1 MSQHLFEQLTLV
13 SASALTNSI
22 FSITEDLSLPLK
34 ASPQTPAVGASAS
47 DNSISRSAGDSSLPL
62 EASTD
67 LSAGASSPVNSTF
80 RNEEETV
87 QATVYRGTRELSQ
100 RKTKEVIGDE
110 FLSNTCSIAHICT
123 PVPYAKDKDNRL
135 AYEVV
140 CDIKSN
146 QLYAGRCPRQ
156 VYEEALSKTDELYD
170 EDVVMAFYGEG
181 YSQRRQ
187 TISRAINTFKDR
199 EVTLQ
204 NIPDDLV
211 FLQDGTRFVHVHVME
226 PQLHIYYSEKTIQKT
241 CANDLFAVVADGVHS
256 NQPKNLAQ
264 LYCVHGVCAGGVEV
278 PLVYALTARKHEATY
293 RRIFKC
299 LQNNFELFRPRPM
312 QRLRVVLDFEHA
324 AINAAYSLFPDAVV
338 QGCSFHLPQSWNRKR
353 DSCRITRFIRGPG
366 RDGVVE
372 EWWDTIKGV
381 IFLPKGLRSE
391 VRALRAPPVS
401 SEHPAYGSCWDF
413 LNYLTSTWLTG
424 PFEDLW
430 CKWGITDLRTT
441 NLAEA
446 FHNKLNA
453 TFTGDHPDMRTLL
466 EKLRTLD
473 LEAKCNLRWS
483 EMNPGVDKRIRRRDL
498 ERRQSVEESMAR
510 FDAAYRA
517 GATVAQIEK
526 FCRDMSRFI
535 SGKTV

>member
-22 FSITEDLSLPLK
+22 FSITEDPSLPLE

-47 DNSISRSAGDSSLPL
+47 VISISRSAGDSSLPL

-67 LSAGASSPVNSTF
+67 PSAGASAPVNSTF

-100 RKTKEVIGDE
+100 RKTKEV
-110 FLSNTCSIAHICT
+110 
-123 PVPYAKDKDNRL
+123 VR
-135 AYEVV
+135 
-140 CDIKSN
+140 DIKSN

-170 EDVVMAFYGEG
+170 VFEKIYKYQSTSEDVVMAFYGEG

-187 TISRAINTFKDR
+187 TIFRDR
-199 EVTLQ
+199 EMTLQ

-211 FLQDGTRFVHVHVME
+211 FLQDGTRFVHVME
-226 PQLHIYYSEKTIQKT
+226 PQLHIYYSEKTIQKA
-241 CANDLFAVVADGVHS
+241 CANGLFAVVADGVHS
-256 NQPKNLAQ
+256 KQPKNLAQ
-264 LYCVHGVCAGGVEV
+264 LYCVHVVCAGGVEV
-278 PLVYALTARKHEATY
+278 PLLYALTARKHEATY
-293 RRIFKC
+293 RRIFTC

-324 AINAAYSLFPDAVV
+324 AINAAYSVFPDAVV
-338 QGCSFHLPQSWNRKR
+338 QGCSFHLSQSWNRKR

-391 VRALRAPPVS
+391 FRALRAPPVS

-413 LNYLTSTWLTG
+413 LKYLISTWLTG

-453 TFTGDHPDMRTLL
+453 TLTGDHPDMRALL

-535 SGKTV
+535 SGKTA